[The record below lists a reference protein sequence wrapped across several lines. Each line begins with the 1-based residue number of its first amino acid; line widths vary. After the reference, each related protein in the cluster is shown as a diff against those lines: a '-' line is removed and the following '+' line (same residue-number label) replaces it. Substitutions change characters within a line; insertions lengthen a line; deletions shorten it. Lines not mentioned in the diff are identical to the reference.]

1 MNHPD
6 RFLPLFLAAQPD
18 LRAFIGA
25 MVRDPA
31 AREDVFQ
38 EVSMILW
45 KSFQKY
51 DPTRPFGAWAR
62 GIAARKIL
70 EDFRLRSKLPEAMPP
85 EVIEEIAL
93 GFEPEQTSDSWQARE
108 QALQQCLQQLPQ
120 RSGTLVAD
128 RYARGQSIE
137 EISDN
142 TGMSADSIYQA
153 LSRLRKQLRD
163 CVTRRL
169 NQTNNLL

>member
-6 RFLPLFLAAQPD
+6 RFLPLFLEVQPD

-51 DPTRPFGAWAR
+51 DPARPFGAWAR

-70 EDFRLRSKLPEAMPP
+70 EDHRLRSKLPESMPP
-85 EVIEEIAL
+85 EVIEDLAKA
-93 GFEPEQTSDSWQARE
+93 FEPDHTQDAWQQRE
-108 QALQQCLQQLPQ
+108 RALADCIQQLPQ
-120 RSGTLVAD
+120 RSGELIAD
-128 RYARGQSIE
+128 RYAKGRSIE
-137 EISDN
+137 DLSTD
-142 TGMSADSIYQA
+142 TGMSSEAIYQA
-153 LSRLRKQLRD
+153 LSRLRKQLRE
-163 CVTRRL
+163 CVTRKIG
-169 NQTNNLL
+169 QINNLL

>member
-6 RFLPLFLAAQPD
+6 RFLPLFLDAQSD

-70 EDFRLRSKLPEAMPP
+70 EDYRLRTRLPESVPP
-85 EVIEEIAL
+85 EVIEELAL
-93 GFEPEQTSDSWQARE
+93 AFEPDVARE
-108 QALQQCLQQLPQ
+108 AWQVREKALQKCIEQLPQ
-120 RSGTLVAD
+120 RSGEIVGD
-128 RYARGQSIE
+128 RYAKGRSIE
-137 EISDN
+137 EIAEH
-142 TGMSADSIYQA
+142 TGMSADAIYQA

-163 CVTRRL
+163 CVSRRL
-169 NQTNNLL
+169 NQFNNLF

>member
-51 DPTRPFGAWAR
+51 V
-62 GIAARKIL
+62 K
-70 EDFRLRSKLPEAMPP
+70 
-85 EVIEEIAL
+85 
-93 GFEPEQTSDSWQARE
+93 
-108 QALQQCLQQLPQ
+108 
-120 RSGTLVAD
+120 
-128 RYARGQSIE
+128 
-137 EISDN
+137 
-142 TGMSADSIYQA
+142 
-153 LSRLRKQLRD
+153 
-163 CVTRRL
+163 
-169 NQTNNLL
+169 